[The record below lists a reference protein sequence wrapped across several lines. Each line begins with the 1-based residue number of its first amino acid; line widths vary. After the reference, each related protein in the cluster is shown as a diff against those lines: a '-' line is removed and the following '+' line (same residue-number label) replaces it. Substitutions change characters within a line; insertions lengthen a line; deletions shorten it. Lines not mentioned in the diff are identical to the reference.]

1 MFVMGIL
8 DAGFFSLVTWALY
21 SQYITGV
28 SAVG

>member
-8 DAGFFSLVTWALY
+8 DSGFFSLVTWALY
-21 SQYITGV
+21 SQYTGV